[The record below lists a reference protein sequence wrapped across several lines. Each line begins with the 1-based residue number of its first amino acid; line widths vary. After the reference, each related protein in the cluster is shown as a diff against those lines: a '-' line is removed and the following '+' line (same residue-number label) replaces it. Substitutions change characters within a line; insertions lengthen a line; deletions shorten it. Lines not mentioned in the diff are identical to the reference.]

1 MASQLG
7 GETLSLRNGVRCI
20 ADSST
25 SVEDVLVAIAEQVG
39 GENINYASRMNKAVG
54 SKNVCRKIGS
64 PPDGPGG

>member
-20 ADSST
+20 ADGST

-39 GENINYASRMNKAVG
+39 GENINSDFENEQSSSSVSETSWFG
-54 SKNVCRKIGS
+54 I
-64 PPDGPGG
+64 